1 MKRIT
6 IIHKNNA
13 ASYLPKV
20 ISANSSCYYLSD
32 DYWHFTVLKDS
43 FKEQIEIKSLSGLF
57 NETFQ
62 EIKGAVLDM
71 IARVN
76 KRNNALY
83 WWGSQMASRNPA
95 STPLIRN
102 ITYLF
107 CVKRLLSDS
116 HHGQFIFIVDN
127 RVLSVCMRTF
137 VEEIGYQVIL
147 YRRGMRKY
155 VDTIK
160 LLLFNCVRI
169 LYFIW
174 QSFQSRSA
182 ALKLLAPMPAS
193 KMVKAKRIV
202 IRSWITRD
210 TFDKSGRFKDRNFGF
225 LPEWLRSKGYDVW
238 ILPMFFNLSMSLKET
253 YALMRKQEQC
263 FLIPD
268 HYLKIRD
275 YLWVLYNGYRIVR
288 TKIAKVVVEGMDVTP
303 LFVDAL
309 KQEGFIPPL
318 LTLNLCYPMLKRLRE
333 KGVEIDGFYYPFES
347 NPPEKQFILG
357 CRTFFPRATILGFQ
371 HTAFF
376 TNQLAYHL
384 DHSEID
390 YHPLPDKIISSGPI
404 YVRLFKE
411 SGFPPEILMEGP
423 NLRYESVYI
432 DKTDR
437 KNILVNKKKII
448 LLPLPGLPDHN
459 LVFELLAKVNDALK
473 DDKSYKVNIRIHPVL
488 SKETLLKFLAK
499 IGMNNYEFENRG
511 VIQDWLPRVFAL
523 ISPGISI
530 TILEAAAMGVPVI
543 RVVSDNTIF
552 FNPFSWQDYPLKPV
566 NSSAEIRQQLQFI
579 SETLKNDREMFSRIG
594 KQVLKEYFTK
604 PDEENLKI
612 FL

>member
-57 NETFQ
+57 NKTFQ

-71 IARVN
+71 IVRIN

-95 STPLIRN
+95 SSQLTRN
-102 ITYLF
+102 ITYLL

-137 VEEIGYQVIL
+137 AEELGYQAIL

-160 LLLFNCVRI
+160 LLLFYCVRI

-182 ALKLLAPMPAS
+182 ALKLLTPMTAP
-193 KMVKAKRIV
+193 KMGKAKRIV
-202 IRSWITRD
+202 IRSWITKD
-210 TFDKSGRFKDRNFGF
+210 TFDKLGRFKDRNFGL

-238 ILPMFFNLSMSLKET
+238 ILPMFFNLSMSLKEI

-288 TKIAKVVVEGMDVTP
+288 TKIAKVVVEGIDMAP
-303 LFVDAL
+303 LFVDEL
-309 KQEGFIPPL
+309 KQEGFKPPL
-318 LTLNLCYPMLKRLRE
+318 LIFNLCYPMLKRLRE
-333 KGVEIDGFYYPFES
+333 RGVEIDGFYYPFES

-376 TNQLAYHL
+376 TNQLAYQL

-390 YHPLPDKIISSGPI
+390 YHPLPDKIISSGSI
-404 YVRLFKE
+404 YVRLLKE
-411 SGFPPEILMEGP
+411 SGFPQEILVEGS
-423 NLRYESVYI
+423 NLRFESVYVNNMEHTAD
-432 DKTDR
+432 DKCI
-437 KNILVNKKKII
+437 KEKLV
-448 LLPLPGLPDHN
+448 LLPLTFSHDLA
-459 LVFELLAKVNDALK
+459 FELFVKVREALMETR
-473 DDKSYKVNIRIHPVL
+473 DYKVRIRSHLLL
-488 SKETLLKFLAK
+488 SNKMLVKFLNE
-499 IGMNNYEFENRG
+499 IGMNEYEFADEG
-511 VIQDWLPRVFAL
+511 IIQDWFIKSHAV
-523 ISPGISI
+523 ISTGGSI
-530 TILEAAAMGVPVI
+530 TILEAVAAGVPVI
-543 RVVSDNTIF
+543 RVVPDSTF
-552 FNPFSWQDYPLKPV
+552 FFDPFSWQDYPLKPV

-579 SETLKNDREMFSRIG
+579 SETLKNDGEMFSRIG